1 MRFFRQL
8 RKVASA
14 GHLPCRVCA
23 ELVYAGDGHASK
35 RNLMNLMDNV
45 DAVCADTAPRFIDEI
60 REQLQ
65 TSEDLRLELQR
76 RLQLLEWLVETY
88 KFDEIACDRDRL
100 KQQMARSE
108 DRTLLELQ
116 RLVQNACDVFK
127 GFNQRQETFDFLQH
141 FMRAGSALVNPLLK
155 HFAFLFASEHGLTE
169 EEARLEFEDFGQV
182 VQRCHTEL
190 RKLALGEKDGAVDA
204 DVWRLVVEDFR
215 KPEVRMEKEIDLLL
229 EFFGRHVTEKD
240 GEGSGAGGAG
250 GLLSSIRGVFQK
262 GGKPKLEARREMVT
276 NAFYAHVA
284 SGAISDVERAL
295 QYMRLDWA
303 VESGTFQKL
312 RRLADLT
319 LSAEAVDV
327 EADALRLQE
336 FRNLGLDFEDAREL
350 HFFQTLSQKVCVF
363 EFLVEQGFTG
373 PQCLQQ
379 FQQRVGIVRQF
390 LEEEVTAPWRNEDRQ
405 TPLIKGYICP
415 KP

>member
-1 MRFFRQL
+1 M
-8 RKVASA
+8 ASA
-14 GHLPCRVCA
+14 GHLPFRVCA
-23 ELVYAGDGHASK
+23 ELVYAGDGHAAK

-45 DAVCADTAPRFIDEI
+45 DAMCADTAIRFIDEI
-60 REQLQ
+60 REQWQ

-88 KFDEIACDRDRL
+88 KFDEIASDRDRL

-127 GFNQRQETFDFLQH
+127 GFNQRQETFHFLQY

-155 HFAFLFASEHGLTE
+155 HFAFKFASEHGLTE
-169 EEARLEFEDFGQV
+169 EEAKLGFEDFGQV
-182 VQRCHTEL
+182 VQRCDGEL
-190 RKLALGEKDGAVDA
+190 RKLALGEKGGFVDA
-204 DVWRLVVEDFR
+204 DVWRLVVDEFR

-240 GEGSGAGGAG
+240 GKGAGAGGAG

-262 GGKPKLEARREMVT
+262 GAKPKLEARREMVT

-284 SGAISDVERAL
+284 SGYISDVERAL

-303 VESGTFQKL
+303 VECGTLQKL

-319 LSAEAVDV
+319 LSAETVDV
-327 EADALRLQE
+327 EADALRLRE
-336 FRNLGLDFEDAREL
+336 FRALGLDFEDAREL

-373 PQCLQQ
+373 PNCLQQ

-390 LEEEVTAPWRNEDRQ
+390 LEEEVQAPWRK
-405 TPLIKGYICP
+405 L
-415 KP
+415 

>member
-1 MRFFRQL
+1 MSWRGLQFFRQL
-8 RKVASA
+8 RKVASE
-14 GHLPCRVCA
+14 GHLPHRACA
-23 ELVYAGDGHASK
+23 ELVNAGEGHAPK
-35 RNLMNLMDNV
+35 RHLLNLMDNV
-45 DAVCADTAPRFIDEI
+45 DAVCADATRFIDEI
-60 REQLQ
+60 REQWQ

-88 KFDEIACDRDRL
+88 KFDEIASDRDRL

-116 RLVQNACDVFK
+116 HLVQNACDVFK

-141 FMRAGSALVNPLLK
+141 FMRAGSALVNPLLQ
-155 HFAFLFASEHGLTE
+155 HFAFLFASESGLTE

-182 VQRCHTEL
+182 VQRCHEEL
-190 RKLALGEKDGAVDA
+190 RKLALGEKDVAVDA
-204 DVWRLVVEDFR
+204 DVWKLVVKEFR

-229 EFFGRHVTEKD
+229 EFFGRHVTERD
-240 GEGSGAGGAG
+240 AEGAG

-262 GGKPKLEARREMVT
+262 GAKPKLEARREMVT

-284 SGAISDVERAL
+284 SGYISDVERAL

-303 VESGTFQKL
+303 VECGTFQKL
-312 RRLADLT
+312 QVLKDDT
-319 LSAEAVDV
+319 LSAKKVDV
-327 EADALRLQE
+327 EADALRLHE
-336 FRNLGLDFEDAREL
+336 FRALGLYFEDAREL

-373 PQCLQQ
+373 PNCLQQ

-390 LEEEVTAPWRNEDRQ
+390 LEEEVQAPWRK
-405 TPLIKGYICP
+405 L
-415 KP
+415 